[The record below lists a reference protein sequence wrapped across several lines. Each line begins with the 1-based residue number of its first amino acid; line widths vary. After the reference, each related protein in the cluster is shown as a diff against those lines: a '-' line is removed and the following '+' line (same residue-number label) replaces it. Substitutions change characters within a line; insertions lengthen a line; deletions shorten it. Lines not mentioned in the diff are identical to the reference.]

1 MKNVQ
6 VIDSAE
12 NCTYDVFA
20 ISDFGYLL
28 MFPDGRDIEF
38 IDDFIKRVGKRRAK
52 QILDPMWKKRKNK
65 LKIVGLHGTLFFE
78 LSQKKPFYP
87 TKISEE
93 MIAVL

>member
-1 MKNVQ
+1 MNVDALKLLIGKT
-6 VIDSAE
+6 VTDAE
-12 NCTYDVFA
+12 EKYGLNWH
-20 ISDFGYLL
+20 
-28 MFPDGRDIEF
+28 
-38 IDDFIKRVGKRRAK
+38 GKRRAK

-93 MIAVL
+93 MIAVLW